1 MARILEA
8 PMAQVTLYLDEH
20 TAELLRRAAKH
31 AGLSRSRW
39 LARLVQERTA
49 TEWPQGVKD
58 LAGAWADL
66 DSAQGLRRHTGR
78 DSRRE
83 RF

>member
-1 MARILEA
+1 
-8 PMAQVTLYLDEH
+8 MAQVTLYLDED
-20 TAELLRRAAKH
+20 TAEKVKKAARQ

-49 TEWPQGVKD
+49 TEWPQAVKD

-66 DSAQGLRRHTGR
+66 EPAKALRRRTGR
-78 DSRRE
+78 DPRRA